1 MYIALQNRHSTV
13 LAECIRLLEQFT
25 IMAPPAT
32 RAKTPTAS
40 SASSP
45 SLRSKTPV
53 NVPLT
58 PSSLNPGG
66 NVKVVVRVRGFL
78 PRGEAPVFTTQLSQ

>member
-1 MYIALQNRHSTV
+1 MV
-13 LAECIRLLEQFT
+13 
-25 IMAPPAT
+25 PPART
-32 RAKTPTAS
+32 ITTDSRAKTPITS

-53 NVPLT
+53 NVPMT
-58 PSSLNPGG
+58 PSTLNPGG

-78 PRGEAPVFTTQLSQ
+78 PRGRLLESAGLE